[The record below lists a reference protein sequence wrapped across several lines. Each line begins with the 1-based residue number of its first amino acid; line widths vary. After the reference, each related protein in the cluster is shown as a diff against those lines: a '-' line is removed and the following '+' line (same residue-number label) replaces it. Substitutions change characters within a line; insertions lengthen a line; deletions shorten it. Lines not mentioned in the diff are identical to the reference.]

1 MIDMTSGDVREILRW
16 CIENRI
22 VADIRYKDEDLERT
36 VEPHEIV
43 GRDKDSVLCWQTA
56 GVSGT
61 GWRRFRILRIN
72 AASPHG
78 ETFNPRAS
86 WMPAEL

>member
-16 CIENRI
+16 CIENSI
-22 VADIRYKDEDLERT
+22 VADLTYKDEGSERT

-43 GRDKDSVLCWQTA
+43 GRDRDSVLCWQTA

-61 GWRRFRILRIN
+61 GWRRFRIHSIN
-72 AASPHG
+72 AVSPHG
-78 ETFNPRAS
+78 KQFTQRDGWKPVHI
-86 WMPAEL
+86 